1 MGMNDFFRKGKEEP
15 LQPEEP
21 KTIEEQK
28 EELVIHVV
36 QPGESLSK
44 ISREHYGDPMKWK
57 VIYDANAAKISNPD
71 LIHPGDEFV
80 IPKLTES

>member
-1 MGMNDFFRKGKEEP
+1 MGLNDFFRKGKEEP
-15 LQPEEP
+15 LPDKEP
-21 KTIEEQK
+21 KTAEEP
-28 EELVIHVV
+28 VIHVV

-44 ISREHYGDPMKWK
+44 IARAHYGDPMKWK

-80 IPKLTES
+80 IPTLTKS